1 MAVRGSAEGGV
12 EHILDLARPVLNGRE
27 PADHFVVLV
36 VRQIVA
42 GVENVA
48 VALQLKPLGVSIVS
62 VFTAYLCCEIPN
74 WVREIVSALTH
85 SVLAGEISYAVLIVP
100 VFLLLRRYFVRAA
113 YEAMTCS
120 KAALGLFGSLPV
132 AFYFFDY
139 ATTIYSD
146 ALYDGIHAVN
156 ESLPALLIVFY
167 VIFLTAYHVQT
178 QRRSSAE
185 MQSSMLEAKW
195 SQAQTEMDAMRRSQ
209 AQTAVYQHDMRH
221 HLNAIDAFLSADRTE
236 QARDYIH
243 RVQSEVEALSVRRY
257 CENELVNLLC
267 SSFAEKAQQHGIR
280 LTAELRLPAALSI
293 PDTELCTVLSN
304 GLENAFRAVSGLDE
318 QQRTSRCT
326 AACGSISC
334 CWKSRTRIRARLS
347 CARGFRYPTARVTA
361 TAAAVCRPSP
371 PAAAACLSCRLKT
384 VCSCCAWPFR

>member
-48 VALQLKPLGVSIVS
+48 VALQHKPLGVSIVS
-62 VFTAYLCCEIPN
+62 VFTAYLCCEILN

-146 ALYDGIHAVN
+146 ALYAGIHAVN

-178 QRRSSAE
+178 QRRGSAE

-195 SQAQTEMDAMRRSQ
+195 SQ

-304 GLENAFRAVSGLDE
+304 GLENAFHAVSGLDE
-318 QQRTSRCT
+318 QQRTVSLY
-326 AACGSISC
+326 CGV
-334 CWKSRTRIRARLS
+334 RLNMI
-347 CARGFRYPTARVTA
+347 AGHQ
-361 TAAAVCRPSP
+361 
-371 PAAAACLSCRLKT
+371 L
-384 VCSCCAWPFR
+384 